1 MDIGLVLQ
9 TAWDSLVANKLRA
22 GLTVLGVII
31 GVAAVI
37 ALVGIGRGA
46 QASIESQI
54 EGIGTNLVFVSPG
67 RVQQGGVT
75 SAAGASA
82 TLTLADAEAL
92 EDVAPVVGVAP
103 TLSGFG
109 QVAYFSNNLN
119 TRVYGVTEDYLTVP
133 NLELAEGEFISSV
146 NVTARSTAVVLGSSV
161 ADALFG
167 GSIGAVGQSVR
178 INGQPYR
185 VIGVLASQGGSGF
198 GNMDDLVLVPL
209 TTAQTRLIGAQR
221 SGGSTSL
228 DTINVQVAD
237 SDLVEEAMEEISAV
251 LRQRHRVVEGEEDF
265 IVQSQE
271 DILGALSEVTDTF
284 TLFLG
289 GIAGISLVVG
299 GIGIMNIMLVSVTE
313 RTREI
318 GIRKAVGA
326 RPLDILA
333 QFLAESALLSVT
345 GGALGVALGW
355 AVAQAM
361 GRIQLGQGG
370 ITSLVGWDSV
380 VLATVFSVAIG
391 LFFGIY
397 PAMRAANLEPVEAL
411 RYE

>member
-92 EDVAPVVGVAP
+92 EDVASVVGVAP

-119 TRVYGVTEDYLTVP
+119 TRVYGVTEDYLTVR

-167 GSIGAVGQSVR
+167 GSIGAVGPSVR